1 MSTELSGHLGE
12 LFDRFLELL
21 DYAPEHDP
29 DLPYNLGFWLKTFLG
44 AELWRIEVDHGRPVI
59 PDSVLDHRLNEFG
72 HQLVPW
78 ETFRSAV
85 RAELERLNQR
95 GRGVDEIF
103 LVRALR
109 NEFDAI
115 MERNS
120 YTGKI
125 NQDLEERRADL
136 NDPVLIERLRS
147 LHLSES
153 EEAFQRQIDSM
164 RDRLQ
169 PVSPEETERRQAAYA
184 EWIVVRDELLGD
196 DVLETFM
203 MRRANAG

>member
-1 MSTELSGHLGE
+1 M
-12 LFDRFLELL
+12 
-21 DYAPEHDP
+21 
-29 DLPYNLGFWLKTFLG
+29 
-44 AELWRIEVDHGRPVI
+44 
-59 PDSVLDHRLNEFG
+59 
-72 HQLVPW
+72 PW

-95 GRGVDEIF
+95 GRGIDEIF

-125 NQDLEERRADL
+125 NQDFEERRADL
-136 NDPVLIERLRS
+136 NDPILLERRRS
-147 LHLSES
+147 LQLSES

-169 PVSPEETERRQAAYA
+169 PVSPEETDRRQAAYA

-196 DVLETFM
+196 DVFETFM
-203 MRRANAG
+203 RRRTNAG